1 MYYFK
6 THKDSSVFKEKKR
19 KKKTRTHAYFD
30 TLKEINK
37 TLLLKF

>member
-6 THKDSSVFKEKKR
+6 THKDSSVFKEKK